1 MGIYFFIY
9 PTNCFHR
16 LLGDDPTQICRH
28 NARVAAK
35 HNRSDLEEI
44 WLLAAFIL
52 DNQVPYEK
60 RRGNG
65 IQQNVT
71 RSATRRRDSGTAV
84 EPPFIDDNGSFIPF
98 RIQWGYHP
106 LGAELVKKM

>member
-1 MGIYFFIY
+1 M
-9 PTNCFHR
+9 CK
-16 LLGDDPTQICRH
+16 H

-44 WLLAAFIL
+44 WLLAALIL
-52 DNQVPYEK
+52 DDQVPYEK
-60 RRGNG
+60 RRSGM
-65 IQQNVT
+65 QQNAP
-71 RSATRRRDSGTAV
+71 RSATKRRDSGTAV
-84 EPPFIDDNGSFIPF
+84 EPPFIDDNGSFISC